1 MNYEYSLILNIS
13 LPIPMF
19 TLKSTIRHP
28 AFWKLLAAVLF
39 LSGCAPVTVVPDSK
53 PEQTFHSPLPAMD
66 YSIQVGA
73 FSVLN
78 NAVRL
83 MGKMQDLGIEAYYFK
98 DRDSLFKVRFGNYP
112 DYPAAEKQARSLRQ
126 KGYIQ
131 DYHIV
136 RPESYTAAQKPGPS
150 SLVLRNRLVNTAR
163 GFLGI
168 PYRWGGQSRAT
179 GFDCSGLTMTVYRQN
194 GLNLP
199 RVSRHQFRSGRR
211 ISIAAL
217 DRGDLVFFATDGS
230 GQVSHV
236 GIYIG
241 RGQFIHAPAEGKNV
255 RTESLAHPYYSAR
268 LVGARTYL

>member
-1 MNYEYSLILNIS
+1 MTQLN
-13 LPIPMF
+13 
-19 TLKSTIRHP
+19 LKTAQHFI
-28 AFWKLLAAVLF
+28 WMLLAAAVIIN
-39 LSGCAPVTVVPDSK
+39 GCAPVRISPGPGPAEK
-53 PEQTFHSPLPAMD
+53 IHSSLSTMD

-73 FSVLN
+73 FAVLN

-83 MGKMQDLGIEAYYFK
+83 MEKMQRLGIEAYYFK
-98 DRDSLFKVRFGNYP
+98 DDDNLFKVRFGNYP
-112 DYPAAEKQARSLRQ
+112 RYAEAEKHARSLRR

-131 DYHIV
+131 AFYIV
-136 RPESYTAAQKPGPS
+136 RPESYTAVRQPGPS
-150 SLVLRNRLVNTAR
+150 GQVLRNRLVSTAR

-168 PYRWGGQSRAT
+168 PYRWGGESAET

-199 RVSRHQFRSGRR
+199 RVSRHQFRSGRN
-211 ISIAAL
+211 ISVSAL
-217 DRGDLVFFATDGS
+217 NRGDLVFFATDGS
-230 GQVSHV
+230 GRVSHV